1 MSFPEPRYLG
11 DEGEISAK
19 YRPTNQKPDLTIGER
34 VKAHYLTT
42 GESTNGR
49 FGLYRWDMVPHR
61 PAATPHFHRT
71 MSESF
76 FVLSGKIRLFNGE
89 RWIDAMAG
97 DFLYV
102 PEGGIH
108 GFQNDSDEPASMLI
122 LFAPGVPREGY
133 FEALADIA
141 AGRQF
146 TDEEWANICIKYD
159 NYFIDSKSRSLY
171 QKLLSQNR

>member
-1 MSFPEPRYLG
+1 MSYPDPRYLG
-11 DEGEISAK
+11 NEGEITAK
-19 YRPTNQKPDLTIGER
+19 YRPVIQEPDLNIGTR
-34 VKAHYLTT
+34 VAVGYLAT
-42 GESTNGR
+42 GASTNGR
-49 FGLYRWDMVPHR
+49 FGLYRWDMVPHK

-76 FVLSGKIRLFNGE
+76 FVLSGMVRLFNGE
-89 RWIDAMAG
+89 RWIDATAG

-122 LFAPGVPREGY
+122 LFAPGITREPY
-133 FEALADIA
+133 FEALAGIA

-171 QKLLSQNR
+171 QKLLSQK